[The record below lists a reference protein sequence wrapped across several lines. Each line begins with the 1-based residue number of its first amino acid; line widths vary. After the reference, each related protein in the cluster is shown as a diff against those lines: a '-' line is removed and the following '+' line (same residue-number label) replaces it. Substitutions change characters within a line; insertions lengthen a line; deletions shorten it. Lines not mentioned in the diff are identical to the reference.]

1 MGPILPLFLD
11 ILSHAYFWRERER
24 EEEEEQQQQLN
35 FGFFTIDTGNSIKSK
50 TKCVLFCMQLV
61 ITDQVWSV
69 HTHD

>member
-1 MGPILPLFLD
+1 MLI
-11 ILSHAYFWRERER
+11 SEERERER

-61 ITDQVWSV
+61 ITDQV
-69 HTHD
+69 